1 MTATETGVAADWR
14 STACILC
21 ECNCGIEVRLGG
33 EDGRR
38 FERIRGDKAHPAS
51 QGYTCE
57 KALRLDHYQNGLAAS
72 RGPSDPNRI
81 GRILSPLRRRSD
93 GTFEE
98 IDWNTAITEIAARL
112 KAVQEAAGPEVGGQ
126 SVFYYGGGGQGNHL
140 GGGYGNALLRAVGGR
155 FRSSALAQEKTGEF
169 WVNHRMLGAMV
180 RADFDHAEVAVF
192 VGKNPW
198 QSHSIPHARTTLKE
212 IARDPGRSL
221 IVIDPRRTET
231 AELADFHLRVRPG
244 TDAWLLAAL
253 AGVIVQEDLVAH
265 RWLAEHAADVEE
277 TLEALVAVPVA
288 EYCARSG
295 VPEDQVRAAARRIAG
310 ASGGVAVFED
320 LGVQMNR
327 HSTLVSW
334 LEKLLWVLTGNFGKP
349 GAVYSP
355 SSLVDITAGGKIRG
369 KTPVVGMPLISGLVP
384 CNVIAEEILTD
395 HPARYRAMIVESA
408 NPAHSLADSPSF
420 REALRALD
428 LVVVIDVAMT
438 ETARLAHYVLPA
450 ATQYE
455 KWEATFFNFEFPRN
469 VFHLRAPLLE
479 PPDGPL
485 PEPEIHARLVEALG
499 AVTEEDLAPLREAAA
514 ACSGSHRTGRG
525 DTPQPPG
532 GRAAFA
538 MAFFAAVGANPK
550 LGALAP
556 VVLYRTL
563 GPTLPDGAAAAAVLW
578 AAAHKC
584 AQTNPEGVRRAGFTG
599 EGLEAGEQ
607 LFEAILSGRSGVVIT
622 DEEYDGS
629 WRRVRTPD
637 GRVHVTIPELLAE
650 LENLATE
657 PPASDPDWP
666 FVLSAGE
673 RRSFTA
679 NTIMRDPTWRKRDPS
694 GALRVSP
701 GDAGRLGLIDGGLA
715 HLTTRRGGGVVTVE
729 VDARMQDGHLSLPNG
744 FGLSSPS
751 GNGEMIV
758 TGLAPNELTDAAA
771 RDPYAGTPWHK
782 YVPARLTPLDP

>member
-1 MTATETGVAADWR
+1 MTALSETAAAPAAPPAEWQ

-51 QGYTCE
+51 KGYTCE
-57 KALRLDHYQNGLAAS
+57 KALRLDHYQNGRS
-72 RGPSDPNRI
+72 
-81 GRILSPLRRRSD
+81 GRILHPLRRRPD

-98 IDWNTAITEIAARL
+98 IDWDTAVSEIAARL
-112 KAVQEAAGPEVGGQ
+112 KAVQQAAGPEVGGE
-126 SVFYYGGGGQGNHL
+126 SIFYYGGGGQGNHL

-169 WVNHRMLGAMV
+169 WINHQMLGAMV
-180 RADFDHAEVAVF
+180 RADFEHAEVAIF

-198 QSHSIPHARTTLKE
+198 QSHGIPHARTTLKE
-212 IARDPGRSL
+212 IARDPGRAL

-231 AELADFHLRVRPG
+231 AELADFHLQVRPG

-253 AGVIVQEDLVAH
+253 AGVIVQEKLVAH
-265 RWLAEHAADVEE
+265 QWLAEHAADVDE
-277 TLEALVAVPVA
+277 TLEALAAVPVA
-288 EYCARSG
+288 EYCGRSG
-295 VPEDQVRAAARRIAG
+295 VDEELVRAAARRIAG
-310 ASGGVAVFED
+310 ATGGVSVFED

-334 LEKLLWVLTGNFGKP
+334 LEKLLWVLTGNFAKP

-355 SSLVDITAGGKIRG
+355 SSLIDITAGGKIRG

-408 NPAHSLADSPSF
+408 NPAHSLADSKRF
-420 REALRALD
+420 REALESLD
-428 LVVVIDVAMT
+428 LVVVIDVQMT
-438 ETARLAHYVLPA
+438 ETARLADYVLPA
-450 ATQYE
+450 STQYE

-499 AVTEEDLAPLREAAA
+499 AVTEDDLAPLREAAN
-514 ACSGSHRTGRG
+514 H
-525 DTPQPPG
+525 

-538 MAFFAAVGANPK
+538 MAFFAAVGANPR
-550 LGALAP
+550 LGGVAP

-584 AQTNPEGVRRAGFTG
+584 AQANPEGVRRAGFTG

-607 LFEAILSGRSGVVIT
+607 LFEAILASRSGVVIT
-622 DEEYDGS
+622 DDEYDQS
-629 WRRVRTPD
+629 WRRVKTAD
-637 GRVHVTIPELLAE
+637 GRLHVTIPELLDELRGLAAE
-650 LENLATE
+650 
-657 PPASDPDWP
+657 PAGADPDWP

-679 NTIMRDPTWRKRDPS
+679 NTIMRDPTWRKRDTA

-701 GDAGRLGLIDGGLA
+701 GDAARLGLVDGGQARLS
-715 HLTTRRGGGVVTVE
+715 TRKGDGVVTVE
-729 VDARMQDGHLSLPNG
+729 VDDRMQDGHLALPNG
-744 FGLSSPS
+744 LGLFSPS
-751 GNGEMIV
+751 DNGDSVI
-758 TGLAPNELTDAAA
+758 TGLAPNDLTDAAA

-782 YVPARLTPLDP
+782 NVPARLEAFAGSAEDPADAA